1 MLRDVC
7 TCRKHGTIQRLESR
21 KKIVCSPFSNAA
33 NGRHDDPVLLPKNEG
48 MINIH
53 LKCVAQA
60 SLKTIVIYAEYE
72 GMMEINSIKG
82 ATSI

>member
-1 MLRDVC
+1 
-7 TCRKHGTIQRLESR
+7 
-21 KKIVCSPFSNAA
+21 
-33 NGRHDDPVLLPKNEG
+33 

-82 ATSI
+82 ATSIKVH